1 MNPAQT
7 VQTPVRH
14 DVSLLSEQDL
24 YLFNEGSNYRI
35 YEKMGGRL
43 TKAGGVEGT
52 CFSVWAPSA
61 QHVYV
66 LGSFNGWNRESHP
79 LQPRGSSGIWE
90 GFIAGVG
97 KGSLYKFFVV
107 SHNHGHRAEKADP
120 LGLMMEQ
127 PPRTASVVW
136 DLEYT
141 WNDEAWMQNRGAKN
155 SQHTPIST
163 YELHMG

>member
-1 MNPAQT
+1 MNPTQT

-61 QHVYV
+61 QRFMCSAA
-66 LGSFNGWNRESHP
+66 LMDGTGSRIRFNREEVREYGKAS
-79 LQPRGSSGIWE
+79 LRVSAKARFISFSLCLITTDTGPRKQIRWG
-90 GFIAGVG
+90 
-97 KGSLYKFFVV
+97 
-107 SHNHGHRAEKADP
+107 
-120 LGLMMEQ
+120 
-127 PPRTASVVW
+127 
-136 DLEYT
+136 
-141 WNDEAWMQNRGAKN
+141 
-155 SQHTPIST
+155 
-163 YELHMG
+163 

>member
-1 MNPAQT
+1 MNPTQYR
-7 VQTPVRH
+7 QTPVRH

-61 QHVYV
+61 QQVSV
-66 LGSFNGWNRESHP
+66 LGSFNGWNTQSHP

-90 GFIAGVG
+90 GLLRVSARARFTSTTSFLTTRDTWARKQIRLGSSWRTSAHGLGGVG
-97 KGSLYKFFVV
+97 PGVPV
-107 SHNHGHRAEKADP
+107 GR
-120 LGLMMEQ
+120 
-127 PPRTASVVW
+127 
-136 DLEYT
+136 
-141 WNDEAWMQNRGAKN
+141 
-155 SQHTPIST
+155 
-163 YELHMG
+163 